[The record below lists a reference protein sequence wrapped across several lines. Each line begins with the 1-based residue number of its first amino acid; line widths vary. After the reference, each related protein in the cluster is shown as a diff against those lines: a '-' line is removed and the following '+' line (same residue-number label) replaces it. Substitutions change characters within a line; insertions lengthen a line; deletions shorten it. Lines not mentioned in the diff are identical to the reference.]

1 MGDLKLIKPLGV
13 QNIINK
19 FCFTIGMI
27 PSSYK
32 LSLTYEEQIIAIGQY
47 LEETVIPAL
56 NNNAEAV
63 AELQALFVQLKD
75 YVENYFDNL
84 DVQNEINNKIDQMA
98 QSGELQ
104 EIVGEYLNTKAL
116 LSFDNIQDMIS
127 SQNLIEGSYTKTL
140 GFHQLNDGG
149 SKTYK
154 IIKEQN
160 AQNVNGRTKINLL
173 HDDLYAISI
182 NDKIN
187 VKEYGA
193 KGDGI
198 TDDTEAIQFCIDNF
212 PHRNIY
218 IPNGTYLISSPLKVK
233 MGIEYQI
240 NLILEDNA
248 IIKTNTEINA
258 LLEIANDTLGTY
270 DRYSPY
276 GKMLVQGGVWDATN
290 TTYAIYTTSNRKFTI
305 FKDLYI
311 LNVAN
316 YGIYIDRGTVGS
328 SSSDARLF
336 NISILGNGADIDP
349 NAVGLYLYGTDNEI
363 DELRIQRIK
372 KAMYLH
378 SSGDLISNV
387 HLTSSYSKD
396 NVTAEEYNNTIAIEC
411 DGGGTYIFNNLYVDT
426 YAQSILISSS
436 NVSVFIDNF
445 YTVFWK
451 QDESYTTSIIKF
463 NQYPTKFIING
474 ANIQPPTKGI
484 KKGIDIVNL
493 TANYWEYFNTHNKIK
508 ILNLQT
514 YNGMFDDIDNIK
526 CFQVR
531 NEDSYI
537 AVENPWTIQMQRN
550 AYYQVA
556 VLRAGTYDIDF
567 SMGNDQLIR
576 AILVVSANGSIT
588 IENIKSNSHAN
599 QYNLALINGNTDSK
613 GKFYCGLAVMSTGS
627 DTSLNPCITRITS
640 RFNNQMYLSKN
651 VSTPLTNPSIIASA
665 SFNP

>member
-1 MGDLKLIKPLGV
+1 MINVENSKIQNPLPFRV
-13 QNIINK
+13 
-19 FCFTIGMI
+19 FCQKVI
-27 PSSYK
+27 PLAFDESMS
-32 LSLTYEEQIIAIGQY
+32 Y
-47 LEETVIPAL
+47 LELLYALLHYLKETVIPAV
-56 NNNAEAV
+56 NNNADAV
-63 AELQALFVQLKD
+63 EELQNL
-75 YVENYFDNL
+75 YVELKNYADNYFKNL
-84 DVQNEINNKIDQMA
+84 DVQDEINNKLDEMA
-98 QSGELQ
+98 QDGTLQ
-104 EIVGEYLNTKAL
+104 EIIAKYLNTKSL
-116 LSFDNIQDMIS
+116 LGFDNVSNMINS
-127 SQNLIEGSYTKTL
+127 ENLIEGSYAQTF
-140 GFHQLNDGG
+140 GFHNINDGG
-149 SKTYK
+149 SKKYK

-173 HDDLYAISI
+173 HDDLYAISL

-187 VKEYGA
+187 VREYGA

-218 IPNGTYLISSPLKVK
+218 IPNGTYLISSPLKIK

-328 SSSDARLF
+328 MSSDARLF
-336 NISILGNGADIDP
+336 NISISGNGADINP

-378 SSGDLISNV
+378 SGGDLISNV

-396 NVTAEEYNNTIAIEC
+396 NVTAEEYNNTIGIEC
-411 DGGGTYIFNNLYVDT
+411 DGGGTYIFSNLYIDS
-426 YAQSILISSS
+426 YAQSILITSTG
-436 NVSVFIDNF
+436 VSVFIYNF

-451 QDESYTTSIIKF
+451 QDNSYTTSIIKF

-484 KKGIDIVNL
+484 KKGIDIDNL
-493 TANYWEYFNTHNKIK
+493 SSNYWEYFNTQNKIK

-514 YNGMFDDIDNIK
+514 YNSMFDDIDNIK

-537 AVENPWTIQMQRN
+537 AVENPWTITMRPN

-576 AILVVSANGSIT
+576 AILVVNANGSIT
-588 IENIKSNSHAN
+588 IENIKSNAHAN
-599 QYNLALINGNTDSK
+599 QYNLALINGNTDRK

-640 RFNNQMYLSKN
+640 RFSNQMYLSKN
-651 VSTPLTNPSIIASA
+651 VSTPLTNPTIIASA

>member
-1 MGDLKLIKPLGV
+1 MNKFNFNKLTPFKWFVLENFPFIEADFDALTEWQLFCKLGKEI
-13 QNIINK
+13 NKIINSEN
-19 FCFTIGMI
+19 TLGTQMENV
-27 PSSYK
+27 
-32 LSLTYEEQIIAIGQY
+32 T
-47 LEETVIPAL
+47 
-56 NNNAEAV
+56 NAFID
-63 AELQALFVQLKD
+63 LQN
-75 YVENYFDNL
+75 YVNNYFDNL
-84 DVQNEINNKIDQMA
+84 DVQDEINNKLNEMA
-98 QSGELQ
+98 QDGTLQ
-104 EIVGEYLNTKAL
+104 EIIAEYLNTKSL
-116 LSFDNIQDMIS
+116 LGFDNVSDMINS
-127 SQNLIEGSYTKTL
+127 ENLIEGSYAETF
-140 GFHQLNDGG
+140 GFHNINDGG
-149 SKTYK
+149 SKKYK

-173 HDDLYAISI
+173 HDDLYAISL

-187 VKEYGA
+187 VREYGA

-218 IPNGTYLISSPLKVK
+218 IPNGEYLISSPLKVK

-270 DRYSPY
+270 NRYSPY

-336 NISILGNGADIDP
+336 NISISGNGADINP

-363 DELRIQRIK
+363 DVLRIQRIK

-378 SSGDLISNV
+378 SGGDLISNV

-396 NVTAEEYNNTIAIEC
+396 NVTAEEYNNTIGIEC
-411 DGGGTYIFNNLYVDT
+411 DGGGTYIFSNLFVDT
-426 YAQSILISSS
+426 YAQSILISSNS
-436 NVSVFIDNF
+436 VSVFIYNF

-451 QDESYTTSIIKF
+451 QDESYTTSIIKL
-463 NQYPTKFIING
+463 NQYPLKFIING
-474 ANIQPPTKGI
+474 ANIQPPIQGI
-484 KKGIDIVNL
+484 KKGIDIDNL
-493 TANYWEYFNTHNKIK
+493 TSQYWEYFNTHNKIK

-526 CFQVR
+526 CLQVR
-531 NEDSYI
+531 NEDSYLP
-537 AVENPWTIQMQRN
+537 VENPWTVNMQRN

-576 AILVVSANGSIT
+576 VILNVNTNGNIT

-599 QYNLALINGNTDSK
+599 KYNLALINGNTDSK
-613 GKFYCGLAVMSTGS
+613 GKFYCGLAVMSTAN
-627 DTSLNPCITRITS
+627 DTFLNPCITRITS
-640 RFNNQMYLSKN
+640 RFSNQIYLSKN
-651 VSTPLTNPSIIASA
+651 VSTPLTNPTIIASA